1 LRPDL
6 VEATRLLGCITPS
19 PVQTMAISKLLAG
32 RSVAVA
38 SSTGSGK
45 TLAYL
50 LPIFE
55 QLKAQEDARPEMK
68 AELSPRAVILVR
80 CERATAELSFAT
92 PSSFPVDSVPTFYFL
107 PPDPWS
113 SRQAPTRDLV
123 EQIASEAKR
132 LSHSCRV
139 RVRPLAAGTKIGD
152 QKRALA
158 CGADLLVAT
167 PGRLITLFKMG
178 AVSLRKVRTLAVD
191 EADDV
196 LLRGFDD
203 DLEQILK

>member
-1 LRPDL
+1 MAYRGCLRRWLPPGARTLCSAPDGGFTKLGLRPEL
-6 VEATRLLGCITPS
+6 VEATRMLGCITPS

-80 CERATAELSFAT
+80 CE
-92 PSSFPVDSVPTFYFL
+92 
-107 PPDPWS
+107 
-113 SRQAPTRDLV
+113 
-123 EQIASEAKR
+123 ASER
-132 LSHSCRV
+132 PPSCRSQPHPPS
-139 RVRPLAAGTKIGD
+139 R
-152 QKRALA
+152 
-158 CGADLLVAT
+158 
-167 PGRLITLFKMG
+167 
-178 AVSLRKVRTLAVD
+178 
-191 EADDV
+191 
-196 LLRGFDD
+196 
-203 DLEQILK
+203 